1 MPETTSQGSTA
12 PGGSGPGT
20 DARDWIAETK
30 DSIKARLDGAKA
42 AQSQARVAIIALA
55 VISLMMLTVS
65 YNAYLSYDSEW
76 VRNEALAAHS
86 RPMSPDAKKTFDL
99 LRDEELKGWA
109 SGQQVQISLLGVHVS
124 VDDAPVVGTFALA
137 IVSLWLLLLM
147 RRENFTIGFLLRDT
161 DSLNAPEFGPA
172 TSVASHRALQWL
184 IFHSIAAN
192 STFVAFDD
200 SMARVD
206 DLRGESIP
214 FVVTARP
221 GIRGHIHRFAFGF
234 ARRFF
239 FLFPMTASFA
249 VWGMDVWSYFR
260 PDPFEGMQVAGWNEQ
275 FLYKSTA
282 TFLAC
287 WIPLVYCCLKSI
299 RYSVATERVLHQY
312 GEKLQRGF
320 DSMSTSSRR
329 SPTRSTG

>member
-1 MPETTSQGSTA
+1 MSTSGTPAQGPSNPVG
-12 PGGSGPGT
+12 PGPATGT
-20 DARDWIAETK
+20 DARDWIAESK
-30 DSIKARLDGAKA
+30 DSIKARLEGARA

-55 VISLMMLTVS
+55 VISLMMLTAS

-76 VRNEALAAHS
+76 VRNEALAAHA
-86 RPMSPDAKKTFDL
+86 RPMAPDAKKTFDL

-147 RRENFTIGFLLRDT
+147 RRENYTIGFLLRDT
-161 DSLNAPEFGPA
+161 DSLTASEFAPM
-172 TSVASHRALQWL
+172 TSAAGHRALQWL

-206 DLRGESIP
+206 DLRGESPP
-214 FVVTARP
+214 FVVQARP
-221 GIRGHIHRFAFGF
+221 GIRGLVHRFAFGF

-239 FLFPMTASFA
+239 FFLPMTASLA
-249 VWGMDVWSYFR
+249 VWALDAWSYFR
-260 PDPFEGMQVAGWNEQ
+260 PDPFEGMQIAGWNQ
-275 FLYKSTA
+275 RFLYTSTA

-287 WIPLVYCCLKSI
+287 WFPLVYCCLKSI
-299 RYSVATERVLHQY
+299 RYSMATERVLHQY
-312 GEKLQRGF
+312 GEKLMRSL
-320 DSMSTSSRR
+320 DSLPSSATP
-329 SPTRSTG
+329 SS

>member
-1 MPETTSQGSTA
+1 MSSRETTSQNPES
-12 PGGSGPGT
+12 PGGSSPAGT

-55 VISLMMLTVS
+55 VISLMMLTAS

-76 VRNEALAAHS
+76 VRNEALAAHD
-86 RPMSPDAKKTFDL
+86 RPMTDDARRTFNL

-109 SGQQVQISLLGVHVS
+109 AGQQVQISLLGVHVS

-161 DSLNAPEFGPA
+161 DSLSASEFGPV
-172 TSVASHRALQWL
+172 TSVAGHRALQWL
-184 IFHSIAAN
+184 IYHSIAAN
-192 STFVAFDD
+192 SAFVAFDD

-239 FLFPMTASFA
+239 FLFPMTASLA
-249 VWGMDVWSYFR
+249 VWGMDFWSYFR
-260 PDPFEGMQVAGWNEQ
+260 PDPFEGMQIAGWNEQ
-275 FLYKSTA
+275 FLYKSSA

-287 WIPLVYCCLKSI
+287 WIPLVYCCLKST

-320 DSMSTSSRR
+320 DSMSARVPRR
-329 SPTRSTG
+329 T